1 MGVNWQISHPASY
14 SHVASAIRHLGSDR
28 AELLDELDLQG
39 WPYSEDFKKGSG
51 ISEKHLKI
59 LAKVKSSAIY

>member
-1 MGVNWQISHPASY
+1 MGVNWQISHPALY
-14 SHVASAIRHLGSDR
+14 DHVASAIRHLGSDR
-28 AELLDELDLQG
+28 AELFDELDLQV

-51 ISEKHLKI
+51 FSEI